1 MADTLKVAFTESTNT
16 SEYDTVP
23 ANVDSTK
30 TILSIIICNTHA
42 TQDATFDMYYYGVGT
57 EDGSTSTGNFR
68 LYNEQS
74 LPAESTF
81 IHDSKI
87 IINAN
92 EELKFKQTGTAANP
106 VHVITSYL
114 DQTS

>member
-87 IINAN
+87 IFNAN